1 MGRQR
6 SLLGLILVLLIAA
19 IVVIVKVPAR
29 LGLDL
34 QGGSQLTIQVKTTPE
49 IQEITDRDLEGVRK
63 VIEGRVNG
71 LGVSEPLVQTAG
83 NNQILV
89 QLPGVN
95 DPKQAERVLGG
106 TAQLDFRR
114 QKPGTEA
121 QLQIEKQ
128 NLREKLEVQAQLRKT
143 PDQAAIAKNQAELKA
158 TNDSIA
164 TLFEKTELTGKNLK
178 DAYPEPA
185 GAASIW
191 HVGLRFDPRG
201 GELFAALTKSI
212 AGTGRAL
219 GIFLDAAPISAD
231 FAYTVDVQYAQ
242 TGITGGGAVIEGSFT
257 AERASDIAVQLR
269 GGALPLPVEVVE
281 NRTVGATLGRDSV
294 QSSIYA
300 GIGGLMLVL
309 IFMVVYYRLP
319 GLVADLA
326 LIIYAVLTYAAF
338 NLLGVTLTLP
348 GIAGFILSIGM
359 AVDAN
364 VLIFERTREE
374 LRAGKTL
381 YRSIEGG
388 FYRAFPSILDGHVT
402 TLISCAALF
411 WLGAGLVKG
420 FALTLALGVGLS
432 LFTSLTCTR
441 TLLFYVQSIQ
451 GLRKLEFYGPKLPS
465 ANQSQAEATP

>member
-1 MGRQR
+1 M
-6 SLLGLILVLLIAA
+6 
-19 IVVIVKVPAR
+19 
-29 LGLDL
+29 
-34 QGGSQLTIQVKTTPE
+34 
-49 IQEITDRDLEGVRK
+49 
-63 VIEGRVNG
+63 
-71 LGVSEPLVQTAG
+71 
-83 NNQILV
+83 
-89 QLPGVN
+89 
-95 DPKQAERVLGG
+95 
-106 TAQLDFRR
+106 
-114 QKPGTEA
+114 
-121 QLQIEKQ
+121 
-128 NLREKLEVQAQLRKT
+128 
-143 PDQAAIAKNQAELKA
+143 
-158 TNDSIA
+158 
-164 TLFEKTELTGKNLK
+164 
-178 DAYPEPA
+178 
-185 GAASIW
+185 
-191 HVGLRFDPRG
+191 
-201 GELFAALTKSI
+201 
-212 AGTGRAL
+212 
-219 GIFLDAAPISAD
+219 
-231 FAYTVDVQYAQ
+231 QYAQ

-300 GIGGLMLVL
+300 GIGGLVLVL

-441 TLLFYVQSIQ
+441 TLLFYVQIIQ
-451 GLRKLEFYGPKLPS
+451 WLRKLEFYGPKLPS